1 MPILDPMGSDDV
13 AWGSI
18 MTQVGGDGGIPT
30 IGLAYLLRDT
40 FSGDL
45 AAGNVNGTTADTGQT
60 RTVVDTNSKLTT
72 SGGQAVFATGGA
84 GSGDPGLWYP
94 SVTTV
99 SGMILIINM
108 IPGNSADGGAFGW
121 DSNQSGLI
129 QNALRF
135 ASSALQFIVGGTPV
149 SIGAFT
155 ISVTYK
161 LILVQRPGGGYWGFA
176 KGGSQ
181 YPTIRLVWINT
192 TGAPGALFPSVG
204 NAGNAFNADDIR
216 IPAGVTYIPQ
226 PLAYD
231 AFTRSDGA
239 LGSTETTGPDSQVLS
254 ALAWQFTVGIWTI
267 STNKAI
273 ATPVPGADVIVNG
286 GFDAD
291 SDWTKGAGWAIAAGV
306 ATATASSADLEQTVP
321 PLTVG
326 KWYRVQYTVSGFAAG
341 SVSARV
347 GTTLLPS
354 LGGNG
359 TVVQYD
365 RADATSFMMRGNSGF
380 SGSIDNVSAKEL
392 ATAELLASVQ
402 VSTADVIADVAVTL
416 IGSGTGRPAGLVLN
430 LDSTSNPQ
438 NFILCYLDGI
448 GRCVLDECVAGVYTN
463 KILTAI
469 TYSAG
474 AVLRV
479 IRDGTSCRVFY
490 NGAAVSTVQAM
501 TANTNLNHGIF
512 STDAA
517 NSLDGFTLW
526 PRGVNSEFAQL
537 DLY

>member
-1 MPILDPMGSDDV
+1 MGSDDV